1 MKVTLIGKSKQVHEG
16 VSKTK
21 KTPYTYCDVVLTY
34 EAGFVDGLMASSF
47 RIFSPDSKW
56 LESLEIGN
64 EYEAVFDMHANLT
77 NLL

>member
-1 MKVTLIGKSKQVHEG
+1 MVSLYHKRFLFFIFCELNGVHFN
-16 VSKTK
+16 
-21 KTPYTYCDVVLTY
+21 CDVVLTY
-34 EAGFVDGLMASSF
+34 GAGFVDGLMASAF

-64 EYEAVFDMHANLT
+64 EYESVFDMRGNLT